1 MQPANPAGGVAGHR
15 SNTDPDRKCAKM
27 TEIDL
32 EAFRRLATGNV
43 CDAMAE
49 MGLRR
54 TVILGLTMIGQPGAS
69 VVGRAFTMRQL
80 PKYATVGD
88 DVPQTRHQE
97 VVGELAQAGDVV
109 LIDCC
114 GNTQSSSLGEMNA
127 FMAASRGVAGIIV
140 DGAIRDAT
148 SMRECGM
155 PVFSAA
161 TTAVKSRWDFETV
174 GIGEPVAIRGVQVRA
189 GDVVL
194 GDESAIVTVPAEV
207 AADVAVR
214 AAAIAE
220 KEDAVVAGLRRG

>member
-1 MQPANPAGGVAGHR
+1 MAVDLAPFR
-15 SNTDPDRKCAKM
+15 S
-27 TEIDL
+27 
-32 EAFRRLATGNV
+32 LATGNV
-43 CDAMAE
+43 CDAMAA

-54 TVILGLTMIGQPGAS
+54 TVILGLTMIAQPGAS
-69 VVGRAFTMRQL
+69 MVGRAFTMRQL

-88 DVPQTRHQE
+88 DVGQTRHQE
-97 VVGELAQAGDVV
+97 AVGELAEADDV
-109 LIDCC
+109 LIIDCC
-114 GNTQSSSLGEMNA
+114 GNYQSSSLGEMNA
-127 FMAASRGVAGIIV
+127 FMAASRGLAGVVV

-161 TTAVKSRWDFETV
+161 TTAVKSRWDFETANV
-174 GIGEPVAIRGVQVRA
+174 GEPIAIRGVQVRA

-207 AADVAVR
+207 AAEVAAR
-214 AAAIAE
+214 AAEIAE